1 MMSGQTEQLQADRRS
16 RFMDAIRPSGDVHGQ
31 YAGFAS
37 RGLGLVID
45 LALVTVAS
53 VGTIWVIN
61 ATLAL
66 FGVQLGACAQSVPQT
81 DFQSL
86 LRNLCRIVR
95 GAEYVF
101 GLLLPL
107 AYFFIFWV
115 LGGQTVG
122 MGIAGVQVVSITG
135 GRVTALAAL
144 LRLVGYAVSI
154 LSLGLGFVWSLADER
169 RQGWHDK
176 LAGTC
181 VVYRRQPRLRGRQMQ
196 AGFQESTSVQNE

>member
-1 MMSGQTEQLQADRRS
+1 MMSEQTEQLRAGRRS
-16 RFMDAIRPSGDVHGQ
+16 RFMDAIRPTGDVHGQ

-45 LALVTVAS
+45 LALMTIVS

-66 FGVQLGACAQSVPQT
+66 FGVQLDECTQYVPQT

-86 LRNLCRIVR
+86 LRNLCRTVR
-95 GAEYVF
+95 GAEYLF

-107 AYFFIFWV
+107 AYFFVFWV

-122 MGIAGVQVVSITG
+122 MGIAGVQVVSTAG
-135 GRVTALAAL
+135 TRVTALAAL
-144 LRLVGYAVSI
+144 LRLVGYAASI

-176 LAGTC
+176 LAGTY
-181 VVYRRQPRLRGRQMQ
+181 VVYRRQPRLRGRQVQ
-196 AGFQESTSVQNE
+196 AGFRESMSVRNK